1 MYLFLNNLEKKSI
14 NLGLSKKG
22 DFFWLTVKN
31 FQNRNEK
38 ILINIE
44 KILKNNRTALKN
56 LKGIVVI
63 NGPGSFAGIRVAL
76 SVVNT
81 LGWFLK
87 IPVVGLPI
95 VADKKNQDLFIKG
108 IEKIN
113 KTKFLL
119 IAQPF
124 YGKNPNISP
133 RKNPLE

>member
-1 MYLFLNNLEKKSI
+1 MYLFLNNLEKKKI
-14 NLGLSKKG
+14 ILGLNKRKS
-22 DFFWLTVKN
+22 FFWLIVKN
-31 FQNRNEK
+31 SQNRNEK

-44 KILKNNRTALKN
+44 KIIKDNKTVLKN

-76 SVVNT
+76 SVANT

-87 IPVVGLPI
+87 IPVIGLPI

-124 YGKNPNISP
+124 YGKKPNISP
-133 RKNPLE
+133 RKNPLG